1 MLELPCTC
9 GKRHVSPFPKDVPQP
24 VAYGAGV
31 QGAAVYLTQY
41 PLLSVDRNA
50 QLLTDLYGI
59 KLSSG
64 TVQASIAQ
72 AGCPEACR
80 GAALLM

>member
-1 MLELPCTC
+1 MSL
-9 GKRHVSPFPKDVPQP
+9 FPKDVPQP
-24 VAYGAGV
+24 VAYGGV